1 MKMRK
6 RLLAVVALAL
16 LALTATAAI
25 AAASVW
31 KDHATGTEV
40 TTETPI
46 EFEGAEFWEP
56 SEGNTME
63 CPEKFTL
70 KINKAGAAKI
80 TAFTITKT
88 GCATAGTLA
97 GCELS
102 TAEAKELPWTV
113 SINAEPAGTLTI
125 KNMRLKRTFKTGCS
139 ITELDKTINSTVTL
153 LPEASK
159 VENIETSGSTGT
171 YKQYGSFNA
180 ITNIG
185 TYGIG

>member
-1 MKMRK
+1 MRNRK
-6 RLLAVVALAL
+6 RLLVAVGLAAMALA
-16 LALTATAAI
+16 ATAAI
-25 AAASVW
+25 ASAAVW
-31 KDHATGTEV
+31 KDKATGTEV
-40 TTETPI
+40 TVETPI
-46 EFEGAEFWEP
+46 EFEGAEFWET
-56 SEGNTME
+56 SAGNTME

-88 GCATAGTLA
+88 GCATAGTLS

-113 SINAEPAGTLTI
+113 SINAEPKTLTI
-125 KNMRLKRTFKTGCS
+125 KNMRLKRTFKAGCS

-153 LPEASK
+153 LPEPSK
-159 VENIETSGSTGT
+159 VESIETSGSTGT
-171 YKQYGSFNA
+171 YKQYGSFKA
-180 ITNIG
+180 ITNSG